1 VLTAKARIRRQRSA
15 VTEAA
20 EDDGASWISPERV
33 RVCSRSPAATHG
45 EMGGGGVAVVE
56 CAAAKG

>member
-1 VLTAKARIRRQRSA
+1 ME
-15 VTEAA
+15 TEAA
-20 EDDGASWISPERV
+20 EDNGASWISPERV
-33 RVCSRSPAATHG
+33 QVCSRSPAAIRATHG